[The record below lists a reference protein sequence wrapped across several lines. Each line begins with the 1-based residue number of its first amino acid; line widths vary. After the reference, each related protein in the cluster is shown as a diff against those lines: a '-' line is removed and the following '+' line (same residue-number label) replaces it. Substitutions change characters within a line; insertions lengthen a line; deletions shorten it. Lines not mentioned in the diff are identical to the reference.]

1 MSKQVHIPSLPKGEF
16 LKSQIGIMSNTLET
30 FSSYQERLGNFFRL
44 NLGGR
49 PVHITTDPDIVAHI
63 LVKNNR
69 NYSKDRPNRIVADY
83 IGNGILTSELPYWL
97 RQRRLIQPAF
107 HRQQIENLS
116 KIMISEAQRFI
127 DHIPSDRQPTELH
140 EQMVNLTLN
149 VVSKSLF
156 STSIDDELMYRVDG
170 AVSSLMELAI
180 ARIRNPIKLLS
191 FRLTGKMKDF
201 NQRIHDLDETIY
213 QIIDSRRKEGLR
225 NQDLLDM
232 LLASK
237 DADTGEVLSDKQLK
251 EETMVLFLAGYD
263 TSSNA
268 LTATMHLL
276 DKYPEVQEKAR
287 AEADAVVK
295 NGSIAFEDLRKLPY
309 ITQVIK
315 ESMRLYPP
323 AWIIG
328 REALGPDTLSDYPLQ
343 TGDSVSIYIYG
354 LHRNPLYWEN
364 PEDFDPSRFEEEK
377 EKERHPYAYIPFGG
391 GPRLCIGQQFA
402 MTEMQVALPL
412 ILHRF
417 NFKRVEKGP
426 IKYNPAVTL
435 RPAEPIM
442 MSFERR

>member
-1 MSKQVHIPSLPKGEF
+1 MSKQVDIPSLPKGEF
-16 LKSQIGIMSNTLET
+16 FKSQIGIMSNTLET
-30 FSSYQERLGNFFRL
+30 FSSYQERLGDFFRL

-83 IGNGILTSELPYWL
+83 IGNGILTSEPPYWL

-127 DHIPSDRQPTELH
+127 DHIPSDGQPTELH

-156 STSIDDELMYRVDG
+156 STSIDDELMYRVDR

-180 ARIRNPIKLLS
+180 ARIRNPIKLLT
-191 FRLTGKMKDF
+191 FRLTGKMKEF

-213 QIIDSRRKEGLR
+213 QIIDSRRGEVLR

-237 DADTGEVLSDKQLK
+237 DADSGEVLSDKQLK

-295 NGSIAFEDLRKLPY
+295 NGSIAFEDLRQLPY

-328 REALGPDTLSDYPLQ
+328 REALGPDTLNDYPLQ

-364 PEDFDPSRFEEEK
+364 PEVFDPSRFEEEK
-377 EKERHPYAYIPFGG
+377 EWHPYAYIPFGG

-417 NFKRVEKGP
+417 NFKRVEQGP